1 MRNCLRGETMGPTK
15 GRPRYHVVSMRIS
28 DEERETLEAF
38 ALRTRRNVS
47 QLMREAMR
55 LFRLKMEAD
64 RP

>member
-1 MRNCLRGETMGPTK
+1 MGPTK